1 MTNNAFDVRTIVFIS
16 AIMLYV
22 LGLLMVI
29 YWRSRIT
36 FIGFGYWV
44 AANFAAASGLFLIV
58 LRGQIPDL
66 ISVILSNTLILYSL
80 VLTYEGFQR
89 FFNRRG
95 LNLPNH
101 LLLLLFVILQTIF
114 TYVIPRLNL
123 RIALVS
129 AVVAILSLR
138 ISLVLLRGPS
148 GRLRTASR
156 NLAILFLAVA
166 VVSAARVIYGLL
178 LIDLQDVQADQ
189 TLAAFSFAAIG
200 TNTVLTFYFFFINS
214 ARLELDL
221 LDAKQNLE
229 VISEADRRKLVRLG
243 VLEEASREIAES
255 MDEIEIMQRTVRA
268 VVNRFGYAEAAI
280 SLLVDEHQLEI
291 AAIDGTEDIGF
302 KPGYRQMVGEGI
314 IGHTAETR
322 AVYMTG
328 DIETDPFYYSIGRR
342 SGSAAC
348 VPMLSSGQLLG
359 VLYVESVEKNAFVQ
373 DDVQTLETLVSHAV
387 TAIQKAR
394 LFARTQT
401 QLRAITTMQ
410 SVSQT
415 ILSSLELPDIFQ
427 SVVQLLKDN
436 FNYTYVS
443 IYMLQGDV
451 LRLGAQ
457 AGYPEEM
464 ILYEIPVTSGITGRS
479 VQTRLIQFVHNVA
492 ADPAFLRASNDIES
506 EICVPL
512 LKDDQVLGVINV
524 EAAPGHPLTDQ
535 DVALLTVLR
544 GPILIAIEN
553 AHLHSKVKQL
563 ALTDGLTGLYNRR
576 AFDEMLE
583 SEIERAS
590 RYQHPLTLVII
601 DMDNF
606 KDYNDLWGHPAGD
619 ERLESVADLLHSN
632 LRSPDIVARYGGEEF
647 AMILPNTTKSSALVL
662 AERLRVTAEACAA
675 KKDDSSGPIPG
686 YTFSMGIATFP
697 DDGQTTRTLLLAADQ
712 AEHAAKRLGKNRVVA
727 AGIEPTSPNPA
738 GA

>member
-1 MTNNAFDVRTIVFIS
+1 M
-16 AIMLYV
+16 
-22 LGLLMVI
+22 
-29 YWRSRIT
+29 
-36 FIGFGYWV
+36 
-44 AANFAAASGLFLIV
+44 
-58 LRGQIPDL
+58 
-66 ISVILSNTLILYSL
+66 
-80 VLTYEGFQR
+80 
-89 FFNRRG
+89 
-95 LNLPNH
+95 
-101 LLLLLFVILQTIF
+101 
-114 TYVIPRLNL
+114 
-123 RIALVS
+123 
-129 AVVAILSLR
+129 
-138 ISLVLLRGPS
+138 
-148 GRLRTASR
+148 
-156 NLAILFLAVA
+156 
-166 VVSAARVIYGLL
+166 
-178 LIDLQDVQADQ
+178 
-189 TLAAFSFAAIG
+189 
-200 TNTVLTFYFFFINS
+200 
-214 ARLELDL
+214 
-221 LDAKQNLE
+221 
-229 VISEADRRKLVRLG
+229 ISEADRQKLVRLG
-243 VLEEASREIAES
+243 LLEEASREIAES

-280 SLLVDEHQLEI
+280 SLLVDEHQMEI

-322 AVYMTG
+322 SVYMTG
-328 DIETDPFYYSIGRR
+328 DIENDSFYYSIGKR

-373 DDVQTLETLVSHAV
+373 DDIQTLETLVSHAV

-394 LFARTQT
+394 LFDRARA

-427 SVVQLLKDN
+427 SVVQLLLDN

-457 AGYPEEM
+457 AGYPDEM
-464 ILYEIPVTSGITGRS
+464 ILHEIPVTSGITGRS
-479 VQTRLIQFVHNVA
+479 VQTRQIQFVQNVS

-524 EAAPGHPLTDQ
+524 EAAPGHPLTED

-553 AHLHSKVKQL
+553 AHLHSRVKQL

-590 RYQHPLTLVII
+590 RYNHPLTLVII

-647 AMILPNTTKSSALVL
+647 AMILPNTAKSSALVL

-675 KKDDSSGPIPG
+675 QKD
-686 YTFSMGIATFP
+686 
-697 DDGQTTRTLLLAADQ
+697 
-712 AEHAAKRLGKNRVVA
+712 E
-727 AGIEPTSPNPA
+727 
-738 GA
+738 